1 MHKTQRKDAIH
12 EGRGR
17 LGLKLE
23 RVYREL
29 YDLDRFMQAYAKLY
43 RNNGAMTPGV
53 TNETV
58 DGMSVDKMKEII
70 LSLQDGTFQWKPTK
84 RVYIPKK
91 NGKKRPLGLPNWTD
105 KLVQEVI
112 RSILEPYFEVKFRD
126 SSHGF
131 RPERGCHTALADCKK
146 KFKGANW
153 FIEGDIKGYFDN
165 IDHDVLLNILR
176 ESIDDERFIRLIEG
190 MLKAGYIE
198 AWTKHETFS
207 GTPQGGVISPLFANI
222 YLHKFDEFV
231 ANVLQPK
238 FTRGKTRRTSPAY
251 NRHTKAMLKAKEDGD
266 AEPWHQLKLEQRS
279 IPVAKHDDDRF
290 RRLTYVR
297 YADDF
302 LLSFSGPKAEAEDI
316 KSQIKEFLRNSLKLE
331 LSEEKTL
338 ITHASETARF
348 LGYDITVMK
357 DDGKMTATDNRFGT
371 FRKRSING
379 LLKLT
384 VPWEK
389 IDEKC
394 REILIDGKIRRRMD
408 QMANEDYSIVAWY
421 GMVFRGVAE
430 YYCMAHDRASKL
442 AKLKYVMQ
450 TSMLK
455 TLAAKH
461 KTTVNVMAKKYRVLI
476 ADRTS
481 EGMRIAYRVKVE
493 RPGKYPLFATFG
505 GFSLRRQDKEIND
518 QPTRN
523 RNGRT
528 EILERLLADQC
539 ENCGSQDGCQV
550 HHVKKISD
558 LKAWKDRPNWADLMI
573 IRSRKTLVLCRKCHT
588 DLHAGRYV
596 QCK

>member
-17 LGLKLE
+17 LGRKLE

-43 RNNGAMTPGV
+43 KNNGAMTPGV
-53 TNETV
+53 TDETV
-58 DGMSVDKMKEII
+58 DGMSVNKMKAII

-91 NGKKRPLGLPNWTD
+91 NGKKRPLGLPTWTD

-112 RSILEPYFEVKFRD
+112 RSILEPYFEAKFRD

-131 RPERGCHTALADCKK
+131 RPGRGCHTALADCKK

-153 FIEGDIKGYFDN
+153 FIEGDIKGCFDN
-165 IDHDVLLNILR
+165 IDHDVLINILR
-176 ESIDDERFIRLIEG
+176 ESIDDERFLRLIEG
-190 MLKAGYIE
+190 MLKAGYLE
-198 AWTKHETFS
+198 AWTKHETYS

-222 YLHKFDEFV
+222 YLHKLDEYV
-231 ANVLQPK
+231 ENILRPK
-238 FTRGKTRRTSPAY
+238 STRGKVRRTSPAY
-251 NRHTKAMLKAKEDGD
+251 NQHTKAMLRAKQIGD
-266 AEPWHQLKLEQRS
+266 AELWKRLKLEQRS
-279 IPVAKHDDDRF
+279 IPVTKHDDDKF

-302 LLSFSGPKAEAEDI
+302 ILSFCGPKAEAEDI
-316 KSQIKEFLRNSLKLE
+316 KSQIRDFLRNALKLE

-338 ITHASETARF
+338 ITHTKEPARF
-348 LGYDITVMK
+348 LGYDISIMK
-357 DDGKMTATDNRFGT
+357 DDGQMIACTNRLGT

-379 LLKLT
+379 LVKLT

-394 REILIDGKIRRRMD
+394 RDFIRDGKPRRRMD
-408 QMANEDYSIVAWY
+408 QMANEDFSIVAWY
-421 GMVFRGVAE
+421 GIVFRGVSE
-430 YYCMAHDRASKL
+430 YYCMAHDRARKL
-442 AKLKYVMQ
+442 SKLKYVMQ

-461 KTTVNVMAKKYRVLI
+461 KTSVNVMAKTYRVE
-476 ADRTS
+476 AFDASSNEMYT
-481 EGMRIAYRVKVE
+481 AYRVKVE

-505 GFSLRRQDKEIND
+505 GFSLRRQDKEIKD

-528 EILERLLADQC
+528 EILERLLADRC
-539 ENCGSQDGCQV
+539 ENCGSEDGCQV
-550 HHVKKISD
+550 HHVKKVSD
-558 LKAWKDRPNWADLMI
+558 LMKWKDRPDWADLMV
-573 IRSRKTLVLCRKCHT
+573 IRSRKTLVLCQKCHS